1 LNADSDKYF
10 AAREQEA
17 LDLLSA
23 LIAADTTNPPGNEEA
38 AANVFEKYLAQ
49 DGISCRRFAKEPGR
63 TNIVASV
70 GAGAPR
76 LLVAC
81 HLDVVPAGDGW
92 KADPFEAR
100 VEGGRVYGRGAS
112 DDKGPTAA
120 ALMAARFLKRHA
132 PGLRSQ
138 FIVLGAADEERGST
152 VGLEWALAEKKLA
165 ADLAIVPDVAHNMRM
180 IDVAEKGALFMEAI
194 AYGKQTH
201 GSTPERGVNAVM
213 VMVDLLNA
221 LREMKLAA
229 PAHRF
234 LSPPT
239 MNIGAI
245 HGGTA
250 ANIVPAKC
258 SALIDIRYVPGLA
271 SRQIADEVRTRA
283 RAAEAK
289 TPGSRMEVIV
299 HQDLPPTEVNPDIP
313 LVRLIQK
320 HTKALFGYE
329 AQPFGMTGATLAK
342 QLTAHGIPAVGFSC
356 GDDDTAHTSDESI
369 AIAEVVNFAKILAAI
384 ALDL

>member
-1 LNADSDKYF
+1 MKTDMDAYF

-17 LDLLSA
+17 IELLSR
-23 LIAADTTNPPGNEEA
+23 LIAADTTNPPGNERA
-38 AANVFEKYLAQ
+38 AADVFEKYLAQ
-49 DGISCRRFAKEPGR
+49 DGIPCRRFEKEPGR

-70 GAGAPR
+70 GEGRPR

-92 KADPFEAR
+92 ESHPFEAR
-100 VEGGRVYGRGAS
+100 IEGGRIYGRGAS

-132 PGLRSQ
+132 PGLRGQ

-152 VGLEWALAEKKLA
+152 VGLEWALAEKKVA
-165 ADLAIVPDVAHNMRM
+165 ADIAIVPDVAHNMRM
-180 IDVAEKGALFMEAI
+180 IDVAEKGALFMEAV
-194 AYGKQTH
+194 AYGKQAH
-201 GSTPERGVNAVM
+201 GSTPERGVNAVL

-221 LREMKLAA
+221 LREMKLTA
-229 PAHRF
+229 PPHRF
-234 LSPPT
+234 LGPPT

-250 ANIVPAKC
+250 PNIVPAKC

-271 SRQIADEVRTRA
+271 SEQIAVEVRKLA
-283 RAAEAK
+283 EAAAAK
-289 TPGSRMEVIV
+289 TPGARIEIVV
-299 HQDLPPTEVNPDIP
+299 HQDLPPTEVDPETP
-313 LVRLIQK
+313 LVKLIQK
-320 HTKALFGYE
+320 HTLAMFGFE

-342 QLTAHGIPAVGFSC
+342 QLMAHGIPAVGFSC
-356 GDDDTAHTSDESI
+356 GDDDKAHTSDESI
-369 AIAEVVNFAKILAAI
+369 TISEVVNFAKILAAI